1 MGAGASK
8 KKDKEPKTPSRL
20 APTGGQNRSRS
31 SSLTPST
38 GTNAARPRSRSRSPG
53 INHAK
58 LETKD
63 LMISYSHAD
72 KEFMNKLK
80 DNLELNG
87 ITVWVDVIG
96 LTAGVDFLQKIGQAI
111 LDAKLFITLLSSNSV
126 KSKYCQDEVAL
137 AYISQKAL
145 FPVAIESRETIQEHM
160 DTGMKL
166 QTASIE
172 WSMFV
177 DSDNFTG
184 DFQKLLSKLKL
195 ELKDQGEEKNS
206 KKRLKKQ
213 QNSFSNSLK
222 QEKPD
227 KHLVENPYKYWSD
240 LYKDAEMIP
249 WQRFITDFT
258 RIFQSKMDALFTGED
273 KEWLMA
279 NLYSEMEDED
289 EEDEMLL
296 KENFI
301 NFCKVDE
308 EIQPLWLRVEDHTR
322 ELYAMREVFD
332 MDSSVRLEAIQNLG
346 KFQSTTV
353 INALRDLLRSTS
365 SNVRAVA
372 AVSLVK
378 TGDKDPS
385 TVDNLMKCLNDKD
398 RLVREAGCL
407 ALGQLHAKKAVPKLL
422 HLWRNDF
429 ISHVREAAQAS
440 LEQIGGKEVEEAMH
454 ITKVLA
460 EEIRMLTAE

>member
-111 LDAKLFITLLSSNSV
+111 LDAK
-126 KSKYCQDEVAL
+126 
-137 AYISQKAL
+137 KAL